1 MKTSPRS
8 GGFFQLFWQ
17 VYGENIRF
25 LAFPG
30 YLGKMVQPWENSRS
44 IGISDKPGMVGGQPE
59 VFSRAE
65 GKGGWSVQ
73 GELLDGVFGIPG
85 LLISMTQLGKC

>member
-30 YLGKMVQPWENSRS
+30 YLGNWFNLGKIQGPSAS
-44 IGISDKPGMVGGQPE
+44 PISLGWFLGQPE